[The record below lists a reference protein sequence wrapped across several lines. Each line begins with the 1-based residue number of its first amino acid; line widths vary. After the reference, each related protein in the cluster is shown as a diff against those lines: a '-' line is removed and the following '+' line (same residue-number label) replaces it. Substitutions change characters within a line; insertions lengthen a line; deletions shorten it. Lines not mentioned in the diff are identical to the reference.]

1 VSRITYKDA
10 RQLKFALNDTQETI
24 SVYDFFLTKFEMP
37 LRYPHLPCVMV
48 GDNSRPMYFP
58 MEVCEIVPGQRHLK
72 KLNEKQNGDM
82 IKFTCQKPHIRSTK
96 IATGMTLMQQKDD
109 EYLEDF
115 GLSVGQ
121 EMLTIPARVLEPPT
135 ISYHPASKEPTI
147 TPKDGTWNLRDK
159 MVAQGVSLVS
169 WGVIV
174 FGNERDIPVQ
184 SCQKFI
190 TTLCDTCE
198 ECGVFVK
205 SKQPPISYANP
216 TGNIEQTIID
226 AYMVAGN
233 SYQTR
238 PQILVCILPNT
249 GVSLY
254 AEIKRVADT
263 VVGVATQ
270 CIQGKHLQ
278 SPKTQYC
285 ANVCLKMNVKLGGM
299 NSYLST
305 SELPFI
311 SEKPTIVLGADV
323 THPAVGSASHQ
334 SIAALVG
341 SLDAQCSRY
350 SAAIRTQSGRVEWI
364 QDLSGMVVELLK
376 TFYQTCG
383 IKPECILMYRDAV
396 SESQFYNVS
405 QRELKSIKEAC
416 QSLEVG
422 YQPKI
427 TYIAVQKRHHARFF
441 PIKKE
446 DADKSGNVLP
456 GTVVESHI
464 THPNEF
470 DFYLNSHGGIQGSL
484 CSLGTSKPTH
494 YHVLHDENRLGS
506 DTLQELTY
514 RMCYLYC
521 RATRSVSVSPPIYY
535 AHLVA
540 TRARFHSKDHDDE
553 RFALRKGGF
562 VSEKMYGKVKE
573 ELSRVMYFM

>member
-1 VSRITYKDA
+1 
-10 RQLKFALNDTQETI
+10 
-24 SVYDFFLTKFEMP
+24 
-37 LRYPHLPCVMV
+37 
-48 GDNSRPMYFP
+48 
-58 MEVCEIVPGQRHLK
+58 
-72 KLNEKQNGDM
+72 
-82 IKFTCQKPHIRSTK
+82 
-96 IATGMTLMQQKDD
+96 
-109 EYLEDF
+109 
-115 GLSVGQ
+115 
-121 EMLTIPARVLEPPT
+121 
-135 ISYHPASKEPTI
+135 
-147 TPKDGTWNLRDK
+147 
-159 MVAQGVSLVS
+159 
-169 WGVIV
+169 
-174 FGNERDIPVQ
+174 
-184 SCQKFI
+184 
-190 TTLCDTCE
+190 
-198 ECGVFVK
+198 VK

-216 TGNIEQTIID
+216 NGNIEGTLID

-238 PQILVCILPNT
+238 PQILLCILPNT

-278 SPKTQYC
+278 APKTQYC

-311 SEKPTIVLGADV
+311 SEKPTIVFGADV

-364 QDLSGMVVELLK
+364 QDLSGMVAELLK

-383 IKPECILMYRDAV
+383 IKPESILMYRDAV
-396 SESQFYNVS
+396 SESQFYQVS

-416 QSLEVG
+416 QSLEMG
-422 YQPKI
+422 YHPKI

-446 DADKSGNVLP
+446 DADKSGNVVP

-470 DFYLNSHGGIQGSL
+470 DFYLNSHGGIQG
-484 CSLGTSKPTH
+484 G
-494 YHVLHDENRLGS
+494 VD
-506 DTLQELTY
+506 
-514 RMCYLYC
+514 
-521 RATRSVSVSPPIYY
+521 
-535 AHLVA
+535 
-540 TRARFHSKDHDDE
+540 
-553 RFALRKGGF
+553 
-562 VSEKMYGKVKE
+562 
-573 ELSRVMYFM
+573 